1 MTTGNRRF
9 IIPHHRCDARPMGG
23 IVITTG
29 RQSCRVFRL
38 ETGSAQGLNWSHLCR
53 IGDTVQMIGNR
64 IKIIGVLKM

>member
-1 MTTGNRRF
+1 MTAGNRRF

-23 IVITTG
+23 HRYYAS